1 MHLSKIGGVK
11 LNKKKILILCIF
23 VVGVVT
29 VAIEGI
35 IHCVNNR
42 KGGNNALSVFEVNSS
57 EITISNKEKEITLIG
72 EDRSNL
78 ITKIKNIVNEGN
90 DCYKAGKYDLTID
103 FKNGYKVYVSTE
115 NNILLFE
122 NERISIDNNDMNYIM
137 QYLQD

>member
-1 MHLSKIGGVK
+1 MHLSKTGGFI
-11 LNKKKILILCIF
+11 LSKKKILILCIF

-29 VAIEGI
+29 IAIEGI
-35 IHCVNNR
+35 INCINNR
-42 KGGNNALSVFEVNSS
+42 KGGKDALSVFEVNSS
-57 EITISNKEKEITLIG
+57 ELTISNKEKEITLIG

-90 DCYKAGKYDLTID
+90 DCDKAEKYDLTID

-115 NNILLFE
+115 NNIFLFE
-122 NERISIDNNDMNYIM
+122 SERKNIDNNDINYIM